1 MRGVPLERGLQEPGK
16 SPPPPTPLPRQSTS
30 PAGPG
35 AHPPLAQRQGANQVP
50 RWDQEAETSP
60 RVGEGS
66 CCRSRLGLASL
77 WSGLVCLLPAAPS
90 ACKVA
95 RGKGSTCK
103 DLSAGQRP
111 CAGNVVD
118 LMVSTLFQKEE
129 KRAEEH
135 PQKV

>member
-30 PAGPG
+30 PTGPG
-35 AHPPLAQRQGANQVP
+35 AHHPLAQRRGADQVP

-60 RVGEGS
+60 RGDAGS
-66 CCRSRLGLASL
+66 WCRSGPGLASL
-77 WSGLVCLLPAAPS
+77 WSGLVSLLPAAPS
-90 ACKVA
+90 ACKMA
-95 RGKGSTCK
+95 WGKGSTCK
-103 DLSAGQRP
+103 DLSARQRP

-129 KRAEEH
+129 KPAEEH
-135 PQKV
+135 PKKV

>member
-1 MRGVPLERGLQEPGK
+1 MGPQKQRLPPRG
-16 SPPPPTPLPRQSTS
+16 
-30 PAGPG
+30 G
-35 AHPPLAQRQGANQVP
+35 A
-50 RWDQEAETSP
+50 
-60 RVGEGS
+60 GS
-66 CCRSRLGLASL
+66 CCRSGSGLASL
-77 WSGLVCLLPAAPS
+77 WSGLVCLLPAAPC

-129 KRAEEH
+129 KPAEER
-135 PQKV
+135 PKKV